1 MADEL
6 IATGDEH
13 GGGDGLPPIHEEDPR
28 AKAKLRRLVLGTVV
42 IAVILVLAF
51 WAFLKVGT
59 DPSFYAR
66 FPWLTEYVAS
76 WKASTHADVP
86 CAACHFE
93 PGAEGAVRA
102 QKVAIALVTER
113 MTDTGS
119 TTAFHSAPEAG
130 CTRDGCHA
138 DVLTGGAIQWRGVRF
153 SHADHLGKIK
163 RGLKPACTTCHQS
176 LVHGTGKKPVSTAAC
191 AICHFRKLGWEENIS
206 RCQLCHDVTKLPK
219 DRYDHTLVAKEKMK
233 CIGCHADVNKGVG
246 DVDRDR
252 CVVCHTAGDR
262 AEKYGNVKLVHR
274 VHVDE
279 QGFAC
284 TFCHHPIEHKVH
296 PLSVASDTDCANC
309 HRDTHTA
316 TRSLYLG
323 VSAADPGAKPAPD
336 AMAKVHV
343 HCEGCHTAAK
353 ALGDGEVQLGSGKAC
368 DDCHGPGYDR
378 ILRAWKGMLRRDL
391 AAARRA
397 VTAARS
403 AVRGQRVPRSA
414 REQVALAQKR
424 LRQVEVGHGVHNV
437 VFAAVQLDDAVRAS
451 NAALKAAGS
460 RTRFPRIA
468 DAKRLTANECARCH
482 TTIAKTVTWQGVP
495 FPHAKH
501 AGVVGDCTSCH
512 TPYSDHGKMS
522 WGKKA
527 CGSCHTDVPLPH
539 PKSFRSTMGQL
550 VKKVG
555 FKTCLACHGGRES
568 REKCTPCHEGG
579 PKKEILWKGMAL
591 SHANHAKHDIDC
603 TTCHTELSRHGGV
616 ALTPAECNECH
627 GVTMPH
633 PDDFAETHGQLFLEH
648 KLELDTCST
657 CHEGGMPGEFCQTCH
672 G

>member
-1 MADEL
+1 MTDHLSE
-6 IATGDEH
+6 TGTGH
-13 GGGDGLPPIHEEDPR
+13 AGGSELPPVHREDPKAR
-28 AKAKLRRLVLGTVV
+28 AKLRRLVLGTVV
-42 IAVILVLAF
+42 VVVILVVTF
-51 WAFLKVGT
+51 WAFLRIGT
-59 DPSFYAR
+59 SPSFYAR
-66 FPWLTEYVAS
+66 FSWLGEYVAS
-76 WKASTHADVP
+76 WKASTHAEVP
-86 CAACHFE
+86 CSECHFA
-93 PGAEGAVRA
+93 PGAAGDIRA
-102 QKVAIALVTER
+102 QKVALALVAEKLTG
-113 MTDTGS
+113 TGS

-138 DVLTGGAIQWRGVRF
+138 DIVTGGTIQWRGVRF

-176 LVHGTGKKPVSTAAC
+176 LVHGAGKKPVSTEAC
-191 AICHFRKLGWEENIS
+191 AICHFRKLGWEEDIS

-219 DRYDHTLVAKEKMK
+219 DRYDHTLVAKQKME
-233 CIGCHADVNKGVG
+233 CTGCHADINRGTG
-246 DVDRDR
+246 EVDRDR

-262 AEKYGNVKLVHR
+262 AEKYGDVKLVHS
-274 VHVDE
+274 VHVDSL
-279 QGFAC
+279 GFSC

-296 PLSVASDTDCANC
+296 PLTVASDSDCATC
-309 HRDTHTA
+309 HRDVHTA
-316 TRSLYLG
+316 TRSLYVR
-323 VSAADPGAKPAPD
+323 VSTAEPGAKPVPD

-343 HCEGCHTAAK
+343 RCEGCHTATRK
-353 ALGDGEVQLGSGKAC
+353 TRDGEVMTGSSKAC
-368 DDCHGPGYDR
+368 DDCHGPGYDV
-378 ILRAWKGMLRRDL
+378 ILRNWKTMLQRDL

-397 VTAARS
+397 VNAARS
-403 AVRGQRVPRSA
+403 AVRGRRVSKDA
-414 REQVALAQKR
+414 REQAAMARKR

-437 VFAAVQLDDAVRAS
+437 VFAAVQLDQAVQEA

-460 RTRFPRIA
+460 AERFPRIA

-482 TTIAKTVTWQGVP
+482 TVVRKTVTWKGVA

-501 AGVVGDCTSCH
+501 VEAVGDCDSCH

-522 WGKKA
+522 WGKEA
-527 CGSCHTDVPLPH
+527 CGTCHSDVPVPH
-539 PKSFRSTMGQL
+539 PRNFRSTMGQL

-555 FKTCLACHGGRES
+555 FDSCLMCHNTKDSQETC
-568 REKCTPCHEGG
+568 KPCHEGG
-579 PKKEILWKGMAL
+579 PTAVIKWNGMAL
-591 SHANHAKHDIDC
+591 SHANHAKQDIDC
-603 TTCHTELSRHGGV
+603 TTCHTELSHHGGV

-633 PDDFAETHGQLFLEH
+633 PDDFAETHGELFMEH